1 MYPKHE
7 NRNVGSAKVERE
19 LVRSSVVVHINT
31 IKAATPLLLTRV
43 PPPCAPKTAVLR
55 SYLPIKQIVC
65 LVLFHFNDFLG
76 RFWLKKSS
84 SFVSRKKSKNMN
96 DHLLIFNLPMLTSC
110 LYFSVADSLRENFL
124 DGQNQ
129 TLFFHWFACVF
140 VIFIVHIFNFKKE
153 WNMSPVLFYL
163 RNVISKQFC
172 QTHEALWLTSTLR
185 NAFGWIV

>member
-19 LVRSSVVVHINT
+19 LVRSSVVVVHINT

-96 DHLLIFNLPMLTSC
+96 DHLLIFNLPMLT
-110 LYFSVADSLRENFL
+110 Y
-124 DGQNQ
+124 
-129 TLFFHWFACVF
+129 
-140 VIFIVHIFNFKKE
+140 
-153 WNMSPVLFYL
+153 VLFVFFSGWLSKGKLL
-163 RNVISKQFC
+163 RWAKSNVVFSLICMCFRHFYCAYIQF
-172 QTHEALWLTSTLR
+172 
-185 NAFGWIV
+185 